1 MADWEEQE
9 PAVAERLDGYERIS
23 IEAAD
28 YRDFDA
34 ADWQFTWEASGG
46 TLRVLNRAVVADDQ
60 AFALYWSV
68 PQEEWDDSLPVL
80 EDIAGSFQPA
90 G

>member
-1 MADWEEQE
+1 M
-9 PAVAERLDGYERIS
+9 AERLDGYERIS

-34 ADWQFTWEASGG
+34 ADWEFTWEPSRGN
-46 TLRVLNRAVVADDQ
+46 LRVLNRAVVADDQ

-68 PQEEWDDSLPVL
+68 PEEEWDDSRAVL
-80 EDIAGSFQPA
+80 EDIAASFQPK